1 MRRIGVG
8 LAGVL
13 ASLAFP
19 ATALAHGLT
28 NRRDL
33 PIPPWLFA
41 WAAALVL
48 VASFVGLSSMW
59 RKPILEH
66 ARRRPLF
73 RIPAALDFI
82 CGVLG
87 VVVFAALVYAGF
99 AGQQTATTNIV
110 PTFVYVIFWVG
121 IPLSCALFGNWFGRF
136 NPWKSV
142 ARCCAYLTRRFAP
155 QGARWQREYPTR
167 LGYWPASV
175 GLFAFAWVELA
186 YVDRSDPSIIAT
198 MMLAYA
204 SFQLAAMGVFG
215 IEGWSAR
222 GDAFGVYFDLFGR
235 LSPLEWSGREVKRR
249 LPLAGLPKIAPAAGI
264 VALMSVMIGTTT
276 FDGFSSGSLWQQI
289 LPDLGRILGFDDPR
303 SGGAYMWPATIAMLV
318 AVALIAALYYV
329 GVLGMKALGGG
340 LSTRD
345 VARRFAHGLVPIAFA
360 YLLAHYLT
368 LLIFQGQAMFYL
380 ISDPLGAGSNFLG
393 TASVGI
399 DYSVLGGNAQWY
411 LQVAVLVIGHVC
423 ALAVAHDRALVIYRE
438 PREAARSQ
446 YWMLMVMVVYTS
458 LALWL
463 LSDLAR

>member
-1 MRRIGVG
+1 MRRFGVG
-8 LAGVL
+8 AVGVL
-13 ASLAFP
+13 TALAYP
-19 ATALAHGLT
+19 ATAFAHGLT

-41 WAAALVL
+41 WAGVLVL
-48 VASFVGLSSMW
+48 VASFVGLSAMW

-66 ARRRPLF
+66 ARRHSLF
-73 RIPAALDFI
+73 RIPAALDFV

-87 VVVFAALVYAGF
+87 ILVFAALIYAGY
-99 AGQQTATTNIV
+99 AGNQSATANIV

-121 IPLSCALFGNWFGRF
+121 VPLSCALFGNWFDRF

-142 ARCCAYLTRRFAP
+142 ARCCAVLSSAAP
-155 QGARWQREYPTR
+155 DGSRWRREYPSR
-167 LGYWPASV
+167 LGYWPAAI
-175 GLFAFAWVELA
+175 GLFVFAWVELA
-186 YVDRSDPSIIAT
+186 YVGRSDPSILAT

-204 SFQLAAMGVFG
+204 AFQLAAMSVFG
-215 IEGWSAR
+215 INSWSAR

-235 LSPLEWSGREVKRR
+235 ISPLGWSGREVGRR
-249 LPLAGLPKIAPAAGI
+249 LPLAGLPKLVPAAGI

-276 FDGFSSGSLWQQI
+276 FDGFSSGGIWEQV

-303 SGGAYMWPATIAMLV
+303 SDGAYMWPATIAMLV
-318 AVALIAALYYV
+318 AVSLIAGLYYI
-329 GVLGMKALGGG
+329 GVLGMKALGGE

-360 YLLAHYLT
+360 YVVAHYLT

-380 ISDPLGAGSNFLG
+380 ISDPLGNGSNFLG

-399 DYSVLGGNAQWY
+399 DYSALGGNAQWY

-423 ALAVAHDRALVIYRE
+423 ALAVAHDRALVIYRD
-438 PREAARSQ
+438 PRDAARSQ
-446 YWMLMVMVVYTS
+446 YWMLVVMVAYTS

-463 LSDLAR
+463 LSDLAG